1 MSFHLCVSG
10 QHWIVS
16 KRNIEFIQPQFSYWW
31 NTIRMTHI
39 FANCI
44 FRMLIESIE
53 SKQREQQLVNS
64 FDCFSRE
71 AFALVMELH
80 SIRIIVAV
88 TGIFLVI
95 NIQKWAFFRILV
107 KNGWHIFEKKSS
119 SRVGSTSAILKWGG
133 NQRCQHTRQ
142 MVRDLLS
149 FHRSHTHFRVSMD
162 VNTFKV
168 KPRNLLNTSPNDVW
182 ANSK

>member
-1 MSFHLCVSG
+1 
-10 QHWIVS
+10 
-16 KRNIEFIQPQFSYWW
+16 
-31 NTIRMTHI
+31 MTHI

-119 SRVGSTSAILKWGG
+119 SRVGSTSAILK
-133 NQRCQHTRQ
+133 
-142 MVRDLLS
+142 
-149 FHRSHTHFRVSMD
+149 
-162 VNTFKV
+162 
-168 KPRNLLNTSPNDVW
+168 
-182 ANSK
+182 